1 MAYRATDDGDPAGGA
16 NRPGPA
22 DLAAG
27 VPQTLASEHALLLG
41 QVAAR
46 AQELLAG
53 LSCGGWPDAEL
64 AALAG
69 YAQAEVLRHA
79 SDEEMLL
86 FPAGRSE
93 TATRL
98 ARDHA
103 RLRAGAEVLAGAA
116 AGEELL
122 APAELAAVT
131 CDFVGRLERH
141 MSAEEEA
148 LAAGRAPGNVPATV
162 ALGSHPHA
170 WYPLT
175 EGPVIDLDA
184 LPAGQA
190 VAAAV
195 DRLLR
200 MRRGERVEL
209 RSATDISP
217 VWREMDQLCPGEYG
231 FAVLLDGPDR
241 WQMEVTRRRMAG

>member
-1 MAYRATDDGDPAGGA
+1 MNVASPPVRRPGSAELPGGA
-16 NRPGPA
+16 PR
-22 DLAAG
+22 
-27 VPQTLASEHALLLG
+27 TLADEHALLLG

-46 AQELLAG
+46 AGKLLAVV
-53 LSCGGWPDAEL
+53 SRGGWPGAEL

-79 SDEEMLL
+79 SDEERLL

-93 TATRL
+93 AATRL

-103 RLRAGAEVLAGAA
+103 RLRAGT
-116 AGEELL
+116 ELL
-122 APAELAAVT
+122 ARAASGEQLLSPGELAAATRDLVAQ
-131 CDFVGRLERH
+131 LERH
-141 MSAEEEA
+141 MHAEEKT
-148 LAAGRAPGNVPATV
+148 LAAQRAPDSVPATV
-162 ALGSHPHA
+162 ALGSHPHR

-184 LPAGQA
+184 LPPGQA

-200 MRRGERVEL
+200 ARRGEHVEL
-209 RSATDISP
+209 RSGTDISP
-217 VWREMDQLCPGEYG
+217 VWREMDHLSPGRYE
-231 FAVLLDGPDR
+231 FAVLQEGPDR
-241 WQMEVTRRRMAG
+241 WRMQVTRRSR

>member
-1 MAYRATDDGDPAGGA
+1 MKEDVMSVASPPVRRPGSAELPGGA
-16 NRPGPA
+16 PR
-22 DLAAG
+22 
-27 VPQTLASEHALLLG
+27 TLADEHALLLG

-46 AQELLAG
+46 AGKLLAVV
-53 LSCGGWPDAEL
+53 SRGGWPGAEL

-79 SDEEMLL
+79 SDEERLL

-93 TATRL
+93 AATRL

-103 RLRAGAEVLAGAA
+103 RLRAGT
-116 AGEELL
+116 ELL
-122 APAELAAVT
+122 ARAASGEQLLSPCELTAATRDLVAQ
-131 CDFVGRLERH
+131 LERH
-141 MSAEEEA
+141 MHAEEKT
-148 LAAGRAPGNVPATV
+148 LAAQRAPDSVPATV
-162 ALGSHPHA
+162 ALGSHPHR

-184 LPAGQA
+184 LPPGQA

-200 MRRGERVEL
+200 ARRGEHVEL
-209 RSATDISP
+209 RSGTDISP
-217 VWREMDQLCPGEYG
+217 VWREMDHLSPGRYE
-231 FAVLLDGPDR
+231 FAVLQEGPDR
-241 WQMEVTRRRMAG
+241 WRMQVTRRSR

>member
-1 MAYRATDDGDPAGGA
+1 MEEGSMSVASPPVRRPGSAELPGGA
-16 NRPGPA
+16 PR
-22 DLAAG
+22 
-27 VPQTLASEHALLLG
+27 TLADEHALLLG

-46 AQELLAG
+46 AGKLLAVV
-53 LSCGGWPDAEL
+53 SRGGWPGAEL

-79 SDEEMLL
+79 SDEETLL

-93 TATRL
+93 AATRL

-103 RLRAGAEVLAGAA
+103 RLRAGT
-116 AGEELL
+116 ELL
-122 APAELAAVT
+122 ARAASGEQLLSPGELAAAT
-131 CDFVGRLERH
+131 RDFVVQLERH
-141 MSAEEEA
+141 MHAEEKT
-148 LAAGRAPGNVPATV
+148 LAAERAPDSVPATV
-162 ALGSHPHA
+162 ALGSHPHR

-184 LPAGQA
+184 LPLGQA

-200 MRRGERVEL
+200 ARRGEQVEL
-209 RSATDISP
+209 RSGTDISP
-217 VWREMDQLCPGEYG
+217 VWREMDHLSPGRYG
-231 FAVLLDGPDR
+231 FAVLQEGPDR
-241 WQMEVTRRRMAG
+241 WRMQVTRRSG